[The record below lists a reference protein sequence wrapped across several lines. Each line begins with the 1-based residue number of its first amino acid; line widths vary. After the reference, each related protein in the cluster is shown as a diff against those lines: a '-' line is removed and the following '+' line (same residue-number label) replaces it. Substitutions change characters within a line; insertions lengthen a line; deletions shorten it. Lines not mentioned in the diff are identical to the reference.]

1 MNKFNSKMSL
11 KDFAIAVATE
21 LKEHGIDV
29 VLTGGAVVS
38 IYSENKYVSND
49 ADFLSASDHQN
60 IVKAMQ
66 TIGFTNKGKDFFH
79 SSTKFSVEFPGRTLI
94 IGNAPMKATGSIK
107 ENGFTLRLLSPTQCV
122 MDRLAAFYY
131 WNDRQSLQQALLV
144 AENHPVKLNEIKKWS
159 ENEGETSKFQEFLDG
174 VKRKK
179 GRR

>member
-1 MNKFNSKMSL
+1 
-11 KDFAIAVATE
+11 
-21 LKEHGIDV
+21 
-29 VLTGGAVVS
+29 
-38 IYSENKYVSND
+38 
-49 ADFLSASDHQN
+49 
-60 IVKAMQ
+60 
-66 TIGFTNKGKDFFH
+66 
-79 SSTKFSVEFPGRTLI
+79 
-94 IGNAPMKATGSIK
+94 
-107 ENGFTLRLLSPTQCV
+107 